1 MTLTRILLLNLLLI
15 GGYMLMKAGLA
26 NAVPPERL
34 VALGGLYHWSA
45 MVLLAVGWSAALI
58 RGGWSSGS
66 ATGDLKA
73 IGRPLMTY
81 AVMASLSVW
90 AWNHVVAKDAT
101 ALKVALQRAQ
111 VLEHTENDEAYAAF
125 LADADL
131 EGTAPERE
139 QFKEQALEQIE
150 WMNGPALTL
159 AMALIV
165 YLAAGSLLTGL
176 AVLVLHK
183 IWNIASL

>member
-1 MTLTRILLLNLLLI
+1 MTLTRIFLLNLLLI
-15 GGYMLMKAGLA
+15 SVYMLMKAGLA
-26 NAVPPERL
+26 NTIPPERL

-45 MVLLAVGWSAALI
+45 MVLLAVGWSTALV
-58 RGGWSSGS
+58 RGGWSSGT

-73 IGRPLMTY
+73 LGRPLMLY

-90 AWNHVVAKDAT
+90 AWNHGVAKDAT

-111 VLEHTENDEAYAAF
+111 VLEHTENDKAYAAF
-125 LADADL
+125 LVEADL
-131 EGTAPERE
+131 EDNAPGRE
-139 QFKEQALEQIE
+139 QFRGQALEQIA

>member
-1 MTLTRILLLNLLLI
+1 
-15 GGYMLMKAGLA
+15 MLMKAGPA

-34 VALGGLYHWSA
+34 VAVGGLYHWSA
-45 MVLLAVGWSAALI
+45 MVLLAVGWSTALI

-73 IGRPLMTY
+73 LGRPLMTY

-111 VLEHTENDEAYAAF
+111 VLEHTENDEAYATF
-125 LADADL
+125 LADAEL

-139 QFKEQALEQIE
+139 QFKEQALEQIA